1 MRVYWPTTLTA
12 LAAAAP
18 SGVLAAAP
26 AAVHA
31 VTPALREFY
40 ADADPRELEEELE
53 YAAMSDAA
61 EQSLRLLATAPAGTA
76 PRRVVL
82 ALEVPERALP
92 RPDAAGWSAPER
104 SRVVLDSDL
113 TLGALVSVHVDD
125 GDAEEDVRAAVAA
138 LPAADAGDDD
148 ARFTVESA
156 EGHELLWYDATEL
169 PLLLAAG
176 A

>member
-1 MRVYWPTTLTA
+1 MRVYWPTTLPA
-12 LAAAAP
+12 LAEVAP

-26 AAVHA
+26 VAVHA

-40 ADADPRELEEELE
+40 ADADPRDLEEELE

-61 EQSLRLLATAPAGTA
+61 EQSLRLLAGLPGGAQ

-82 ALEVPERALP
+82 ALDVPGRALP
-92 RPDAAGWSAPER
+92 RPDAGWSAPER
-104 SRVVLDSDL
+104 SRVVLDADLLLSD
-113 TLGALVSVHVDD
+113 LVSVHVDD
-125 GDAEEDVRAAVAA
+125 AEAEQDLRAALAA
-138 LPAADAGDDD
+138 LPAADAGDED

-169 PLLLAAG
+169 PLLLATG
-176 A
+176 V

>member
-1 MRVYWPTTLTA
+1 MRVYWPTTLPA

-18 SGVLAAAP
+18 SGVLAPAP
-26 AAVHA
+26 ATVHA
-31 VTPALREFY
+31 VTPLLREFY

-61 EQSLRLLATAPAGTA
+61 EQSLRLLATAPEGAA

-82 ALEVPERALP
+82 ALDVPGPAAP
-92 RPDAAGWSAPER
+92 RPDAAWSAPER
-104 SRVVLDSDL
+104 SLVVLGEDL
-113 TLGALVSVHVDD
+113 TLDALVSVHVDD
-125 GDAEEDVRAAVAA
+125 AEAEADVRAALAA
-138 LPAADAGDDD
+138 LPAADAGDDG
-148 ARFTVESA
+148 ARFTVESV